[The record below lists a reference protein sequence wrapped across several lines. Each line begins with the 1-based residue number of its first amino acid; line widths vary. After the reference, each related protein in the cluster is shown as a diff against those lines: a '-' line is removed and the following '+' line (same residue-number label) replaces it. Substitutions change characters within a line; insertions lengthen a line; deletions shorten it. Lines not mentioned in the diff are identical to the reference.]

1 MTMQQRENQFTKRVI
16 DGVYETNKML
26 LRIGD
31 SEVVKMF
38 KPKKSSPRRYGR
50 EKESLQRMHDIE
62 GVPTL
67 IATNDE
73 QHTIRMSRLPGQTA
87 KTLSVENA
95 VMLSKIVYQMLAAG
109 VARHSLPIRDI
120 VVDSKGNLGLVDF
133 ERVTLCRHAWSPIW
147 RIARKVSIYHLYR
160 LINEHQPQLL
170 SPKAKMVV
178 QLGGMIRRIGLV
190 IRAFK

>member
-1 MTMQQRENQFTKRVI
+1 MQQRENQFTKRVI

-95 VMLSKIVYQMLAAG
+95 VMLSKIVYQMLSAG

-178 QLGGMIRRIGLV
+178 QLGGMIRQIGLV

>member
-1 MTMQQRENQFTKRVI
+1 MTMKNKENQFTKRVI
-16 DGVYETNKML
+16 NGVYETNKML

-31 SEVVKMF
+31 SEVVKIF

-50 EKESLQRMHDIE
+50 EKESLQRMLDIE

-67 IATNDE
+67 IDTNDD
-73 QHTIRMSRLPGQTA
+73 QHTIRMSRLPGKTA
-87 KTLSVENA
+87 SSLSADNV
-95 VMLSKIVYQMLAAG
+95 VILSKIVYQMLAAG

-120 VVDSKGNLGLVDF
+120 VVDNHGNLGLVDF
-133 ERVTLCRHAWSPIW
+133 ERVTLCRHAWSPVW

-160 LINEHQPQLL
+160 LINDYQPQLL
-170 SPKAKMVV
+170 SPKAKMMVKI
-178 QLGGMIRRIGLV
+178 GGMIRQIGLV